1 MILSRENPAGYT
13 WTIVEKTWLNSLGTI
28 LLLTMDIN
36 KRCCRLFIWYTFKIF
51 NFFINNLSGI
61 EILSENISLVAWSCF
76 PRIHSRLVLFVLAY
90 VISAWLYMAAK
101 NIFRRGVEFKKQL
114 ALNRLPSSFGILF
127 STNSKWVFQV
137 KFSLIITPKIFSE
150 SSFLNW
156 GLLLIK
162 SGWNRRGLSLHFTLW
177 TNTYL
182 VLSVFEEMFMHP
194 LINKILLE
202 PLKHKVWW
210 LLFWK

>member
-1 MILSRENPAGYT
+1 MSWENPAGYT

-76 PRIHSRLVLFVLAY
+76 PRIHFRLVLFVLAY

-114 ALNRLPSSFGILF
+114 ALNRLPTSFGILF

-137 KFSLIITPKIFSE
+137 KFLSIITPKNICEF
-150 SSFLNW
+150 SFLI
-156 GLLLIK
+156 LALLITK
-162 SGWNRRGLSLHFTLW
+162 SGRTRGRLSLLFTLW
-177 TNTYL
+177 DNTYL
-182 VLSVFEEMFMHP
+182 VSSLFREIFM
-194 LINKILLE
+194 
-202 PLKHKVWW
+202 
-210 LLFWK
+210 